1 MSPIERDV
9 IRRKLDRIV
18 KCLQRIRQ
26 AQALTLDEY
35 LNDADLQSVM
45 ERQLELAIGA
55 AVDLNVHLLS
65 QMGYGTPA
73 DSYSSFIELA
83 KHAHAISPELA
94 RQLAPGAGL
103 RNRLAHE
110 YEDIDHHQVYAGLHQ
125 ALKLFPQ
132 YVEAVEAYLTKLAS
146 DVNTN

>member
-1 MSPIERDV
+1 MSPVERDV
-9 IRRKLDRIV
+9 ARRKLDRIV

-35 LNDADLQSVM
+35 LHDADLQSVM

-55 AVDLNVHLLS
+55 AVDLNIHLLS
-65 QMGYGTPA
+65 QLGFGTPA
-73 DSYSSFIELA
+73 DSYSSYIDLA
-83 KHAHAISPELA
+83 KHTHMISPELA

-110 YEDIDHHQVYAGLHQ
+110 YEDLDHRQVYAGLHQ
-125 ALKLFPQ
+125 ALKLFPP
-132 YVEAVEAYLTKLAS
+132 YVEAVEAFLSLPGS
-146 DVNTN
+146 GEPSS

>member
-1 MSPIERDV
+1 MSPVERDV

-55 AVDLNVHLLS
+55 AVDLNIHLLS
-65 QMGYGTPA
+65 QLGFGTPA

-83 KHAHAISPELA
+83 KHTHVISPELA

-110 YEDIDHHQVYAGLHQ
+110 YEDIDHHQVYAGLQQ
-125 ALKLFPQ
+125 ALNLFPQ
-132 YVEAVEAYLTKLAS
+132 YVEAVEAYLTKPGS
-146 DVNTN
+146 DETSS

>member
-1 MSPIERDV
+1 MSPVERDV
-9 IRRKLDRIV
+9 VRRKLDRIV
-18 KCLQRIRQ
+18 KCLQRIHQ

-45 ERQLELAIGA
+45 ERQLAIGA
-55 AVDLNVHLLS
+55 AVDLNIHLLS
-65 QMGYGTPA
+65 QLGFGTPA
-73 DSYSSFIELA
+73 DSYSSFLELA
-83 KHAHAISPELA
+83 KHTHVISPELA

-110 YEDIDHHQVYAGLHQ
+110 YADIDHHQVYAGLQQ
-125 ALKLFPQ
+125 ALNLFPQ